1 MRTPRLLAAFL
12 LLSASFPAEAVSQ
25 IRSAKP
31 IASPTPAL
39 SVLSVTGAGLPVNFS
54 TPLSLSLS
62 PSLSLS
68 APSLSVQ
75 AAPALQAAVPPAS
88 IRSVAV
94 AVPRIDAVKPS
105 PLSVRVE
112 AASALTRA
120 LPDIPLAAAP
130 AAAAQSFSLLTGEAL
145 IRRADSLPVLPAP
158 SAAPLPSLAPSTP
171 HDPSLDPEK
180 NVRRMMIGTSVLK
193 SGMETVT
200 LSIPLL
206 ALTALGG
213 ASMVAALVVV
223 YGISQAVFAG
233 AAGSLAD
240 RFPARKVL
248 AGAIIAQAAL
258 VAAVVAIGAAGA
270 LSAATLLPLYVLIGG
285 AVGIAETTRHS
296 IPALILGQDTDAL
309 NRYNARLHIAYQV
322 AGVGGALAAGALI
335 AFAGPLWS
343 LLLQPPAY
351 LLASYLFLRVRHGR
365 PVGIAPAAKGG
376 VWDKVKT
383 YGRDVAAGARI
394 IAGDKRLRWVGL
406 AFVLP
411 QIAHR
416 VFESLLIPVFAK
428 SVLESPQSSAW
439 LLTASNL
446 GELLGAVVLLKL
458 ASRFKGPTVWVKY
471 GALGLLLIWAL
482 ASTHSLPMLLPLI
495 LVSSLTW
502 AASDLTLRSDVQASV
517 SEKDQPRAQSFL
529 FSAYVLGSAAASFA
543 LAGAID
549 ALGVGP
555 ALIWI
560 CAGITALA
568 AAVFLASRRLGR

>member
-1 MRTPRLLAAFL
+1 MRLAAL
-12 LLSASFPAEAVSQ
+12 AVISSLLSASIPTEAVAQ

-31 IASPTPAL
+31 IAVPNPA
-39 SVLSVTGAGLPVNFS
+39 LSVTGAGLPSSFS

-62 PSLSLS
+62 PSISLS

-75 AAPALQAAVPPAS
+75 AAPALQAAVSPAS
-88 IRSVAV
+88 FGAV
-94 AVPRIDAVKPS
+94 AVPKIEAAKPL
-105 PLSVRVE
+105 PLSVRVQ
-112 AASALTRA
+112 AASALTKA
-120 LPDIPLAAAP
+120 LPDLPVNAAP
-130 AAAAQSFSLLTGEAL
+130 AAAAESFSLLAGEAL
-145 IRRADSLPVLPAP
+145 TRRADSLPVLPAP
-158 SAAPLPSLAPSTP
+158 SAAPLPSLSPSTP
-171 HDPSLDPEK
+171 RAPNPDAEK

-233 AAGSLAD
+233 AAGSLSD

-248 AGAIIAQAAL
+248 AGAIIAQAVL
-258 VAAVVAIGAAGA
+258 VAAIVSLGAAGA
-270 LSAATLLPLYVLIGG
+270 LSAATMLPLYVLIGG

-296 IPALILGQDTDAL
+296 IPALILGQDTEAL

-351 LLASYLFLRVRHGR
+351 LLASYLFLRVNHGR
-365 PVGIAPAAKGG
+365 PVDLAPAAKGSLWGKIKEYG
-376 VWDKVKT
+376 V
-383 YGRDVAAGARI
+383 DVVAGARI
-394 IAGDKRLRWVGL
+394 IIADERLRWVGL

-428 SVLESPQSSAW
+428 TVLESPQSSAW

-458 ASRFKGPTVWVKY
+458 ASRFKGPAVWVKY

-482 ASTHSLPMLLPLI
+482 ASTTSLPILLPLI

-560 CAGITALA
+560 SAGITALA
-568 AAVFLASRRLGR
+568 LAVFLASRRLKR